1 MNIFKLIFCL
11 LLNFLSLPVLLA
23 GDSAPQDCS
32 KILSSHNDSK
42 SLEDRKIIVTESSLV
57 QSFRKSSSLVYDSQ
71 APRPL
76 GLVMGGHMMSNEFD
90 IFKLPQKLPQR
101 DVFFG
106 IGNNASWDLAL
117 RSDAKKLVLFDIN
130 YEPLILQRYFFRA
143 LFEVSDSPADFYKY
157 LFLKASQKHYEKN
170 SLKLIEDFDTWE
182 DYAWFEGDVIDPKV
196 QRQELSEELLR
207 KIKETSKDPEKEKVL
222 EIIKAFQDSYMNNG
236 PDLFP
241 NIPKSRGSSYE
252 FVLTLF
258 KNRYFP
264 TQAKGIFGLSESE
277 KEALYEKN
285 VTFLSSNENFQKMKA
300 LMLNASYVVASV
312 ESLFWEDFAPRLKAN
327 SNGATIYTSNVL
339 EVYAKAMNREKV
351 KKQFADAF
359 SPLELPV
366 SFIETRGTKYHHDF
380 EVQEM
385 KAE

>member
-1 MNIFKLIFCL
+1 MNIFKFLFL
-11 LLNFLSLPVLLA
+11 LLINFLSLPTLLA
-23 GDSAPQDCS
+23 ADSAPEDCS
-32 KILSSHNDSK
+32 KILRVQDDSK
-42 SLEDRKIIVTESSLV
+42 SLEDRKFIITESDLV
-57 QSFRKSSSLVYDSQ
+57 QSFRKSKSLVYDSQ

-76 GLVMGGHMMSNEFD
+76 GLVMGGHMASNEFD

-130 YEPLILQRYFFRA
+130 YEPLMLQRYFFRA
-143 LFEVSDSPADFYKY
+143 LFEVSESPADFYKY
-157 LFLKASQKHYEKN
+157 LFLKASEKHYEKN
-170 SLKLIEDFDTWE
+170 TLKLIEEFDTWE
-182 DYAWFEGDVIDPKV
+182 DYAWFEGDAIDPKV
-196 QRQELSEELLR
+196 QRKELSEEFLR
-207 KIKETSKDPEKEKVL
+207 KIKEKSKDPEKEKVL
-222 EIIKAFQDSYMNNG
+222 EIVKAFQESYMNNG

-241 NIPKSRGSSYE
+241 SSRASSYE
-252 FVLTLF
+252 IVLTLF

-264 TQAKGIFGLSESE
+264 TQAKGIFGLSEYE

-285 VTFLSSNENFQKMKA
+285 VTFLSSPDNFQKMKA

-312 ESLFWEDFAPRLKAN
+312 ESLFWENFAPRLKSN
-327 SNGATIYTSNVL
+327 SNGVTIYTSNVL
-339 EVYAKAMNREKV
+339 EVYEKVMNREKV

-366 SFIETRGTKYHHDF
+366 SFIESRGTKYHHEY

-385 KAE
+385 KTAE

>member
-1 MNIFKLIFCL
+1 MNIFKLIFLL
-11 LLNFLSLPVLLA
+11 LLNFLSLPAVLA
-23 GDSAPQDCS
+23 GDSVLQDCS
-32 KILSSHNDSK
+32 KILRAHDDSN
-42 SLEDRKIIVTESSLV
+42 SLEDRKIIVTESPLV
-57 QSFRKSSSLVYDSQ
+57 QSFRKSKSLVYDSQ

-76 GLVMGGHMMSNEFD
+76 GLVRGGHMVSNEFD

-143 LFEVSDSPADFYKY
+143 LFEVSESPADFYKY

-182 DYAWFEGDVIDPKV
+182 DFAWFEGEVIDPKV

-207 KIKETSKDPEKEKVL
+207 RIKEKSTDPEKEKVL
-222 EIIKAFQDSYMNNG
+222 EIVKAFQDSYMNNG

-241 NIPKSRGSSYE
+241 NSRGSSYE
-252 FVLTLF
+252 VVLTLF

-264 TQAKGIFGLSESE
+264 TQAKGIFGLSEHE

-285 VTFLSSNENFQKMKA
+285 VTFLSSPENFQKMKA

-312 ESLFWEDFAPRLKAN
+312 ESLFWENFAPRLKAN

-339 EVYAKAMNREKV
+339 EVYEKVMNREKV
-351 KKQFADAF
+351 KKQFVDAF
-359 SPLELPV
+359 RSLELPV

>member
-1 MNIFKLIFCL
+1 MNIFKLIFLL
-11 LLNFLSLPVLLA
+11 LLNFLSLPTLLA
-23 GDSAPQDCS
+23 GDSVLEDCS
-32 KILSSHNDSK
+32 KILRSLNESK
-42 SLEDRKIIVTESSLV
+42 SIEDRKAIVTESSLV
-57 QSFRKSSSLVYDSQ
+57 QSFRKSKSLIYDSQ

-76 GLVMGGHMMSNEFD
+76 GLVMGGHIMSNEFD

-143 LFEVSDSPADFYKY
+143 LFEVSETPADFYKY
-157 LFLKASQKHYEKN
+157 LFLKASQKHYEKD
-170 SLKLIEDFDTWE
+170 SLKLIEDFDTYE
-182 DYAWFEGDVIDPKV
+182 DFAWFDGEVIDPKI
-196 QRQELSEELLR
+196 QRKELSEEFLKKL
-207 KIKETSKDPEKEKVL
+207 KEKSTDPEIEKVL
-222 EIIKAFQDSYMNNG
+222 EFVKAFQDSYMNSG
-236 PDLFP
+236 IDLFP
-241 NIPKSRGSSYE
+241 NSRGSSYE
-252 FVLTLF
+252 VVLTLF

-264 TQAKGIFGLSESE
+264 TQAKGIFGLSERE

-285 VTFLSSNENFQKMKA
+285 VTFLSSPENFQKMRD

-312 ESLFWEDFAPRLKAN
+312 ESLFWENFAPRLKAN
-327 SNGATIYTSNVL
+327 SNGATVYTSNIL
-339 EVYAKAMNREKV
+339 EVYEKVMSREKV

-366 SFIETRGTKYHHDF
+366 SFIESQGTRYHHDF
-380 EVQEM
+380 NVQEITGD
-385 KAE
+385 